1 MHAQQCSRDLYGLT
15 LWNGGVSIRFHGET
29 VAWPPRSP
37 QAVSNSGRTGRVK
50 VKYLML
56 LAALIGAVLISS
68 PVAAG
73 RKFSDFSSLEGLER
87 TSLTSPTG
95 DRLDV
100 IRYVGDVRRPALVIV
115 PGSLCAPL
123 FAALDS
129 APADQAFAS
138 VPMFSDQERVALD
151 AHIVYLERRNIVSL
165 ETMSSA
171 PEFSIEQI
179 FEHSPC
185 SERNGAVTLEQRVA
199 DVLVQVRWLKQQNW
213 VESVHL
219 VGVSEGSDVVAG
231 VAASD
236 DSLASSLML
245 IGGAGPSQFADFAA
259 FARGRKDIASV
270 RQVFT
275 DLDQF
280 LTSKAPA
287 QYKGSSA
294 ERWQSFAID
303 NTPLDMLSKS
313 TMPLFI
319 AHGDSDTS
327 VPVSS
332 ADLVAVELMRTQ
344 PRRPVFYW
352 SVVGGGHM
360 LETEEKR
367 RLGEIVV
374 SYLAWA
380 RSSPSGR
387 TFRAD

>member
-1 MHAQQCSRDLYGLT
+1 MTRL
-15 LWNGGVSIRFHGET
+15 I
-29 VAWPPRSP
+29 
-37 QAVSNSGRTGRVK
+37 
-50 VKYLML
+50 L
-56 LAALIGAVLISS
+56 LAATLIGSAVGSG

-73 RKFSDFSSLEGLER
+73 KSFSDFSSLQDLER

-100 IRYVGDVRRPALVIV
+100 IRYAGDERRPALVIV

-123 FAALDS
+123 FAALDT
-129 APADQAFAS
+129 APAGQASAT
-138 VPMFSDQERVALD
+138 VPMFTDQERAALR
-151 AHIVYLERRNIVSL
+151 AHVVYLERRNIVSL

-179 FEHSPC
+179 FKLSPC
-185 SERNGAVTLEQRVA
+185 SERNGAVTLEQRIA
-199 DVLVQVRWLKQQNW
+199 DVLVQVRWLKQQGW

-231 VAASD
+231 VTASD

-259 FARGRKDIASV
+259 FARGKNDVAGV
-270 RQVFT
+270 REVFS

-280 LTSKAPA
+280 LSSKAPG

-303 NTPLDMLSKS
+303 NTPLDMLSRS
-313 TMPLFI
+313 TVPLFI
-319 AHGDSDTS
+319 AHGDADTS

-332 ADLVAVELMRTQ
+332 ADLVAIELMRTQ
-344 PRRPVFYW
+344 PQRPIFYW

-360 LETEEKR
+360 LEAGEKR

-387 TFRAD
+387 TFRAN

>member
-1 MHAQQCSRDLYGLT
+1 MRAQQCPFDLRELT
-15 LWNGGVSIRFHGET
+15 RVDGGVSIYVHGDNRL
-29 VAWPPRSP
+29 AGA
-37 QAVSNSGRTGRVK
+37 QAVGRTYLRRTRRVK
-50 VKYLML
+50 VKHLVL
-56 LAALIGAVLISS
+56 LAAIASAVLTSG
-68 PVAAG
+68 PAVAG
-73 RKFSDFSSLEGLER
+73 RTFSDFSRLEGLER

-100 IRYVGDVRRPALVIV
+100 IRYASDERRPALVVV

-123 FAALDS
+123 FAALDNT
-129 APADQAFAS
+129 PGDQAFAS
-138 VPMFSDQERVALD
+138 VPMFSDQERAALD
-151 AHIVYLERRNIVSL
+151 AHVVYLERRNIVSL

-199 DVLVQVRWLKQQNW
+199 DVLAQVRWLKKQDW

-236 DSLASSLML
+236 GSLASSLML

-259 FARGRKDIASV
+259 FARGKNDIAGV

-280 LTSKAPA
+280 LSAKAPG

-313 TMPLFI
+313 SVPLFI

-344 PRRPVFYW
+344 PQRPVFYW

-360 LETEEKR
+360 LETREKR